1 MLPRRASLDRKSFNL
16 VWRRGH
22 TTTVGAFLIRY
33 FSSPPVS
40 RARFGVVVP
49 ASVVKNSATR
59 HLLKRRL
66 HSIIEHSPIYQLPLW
81 LIIVVK
87 KDISRQ
93 LFSKLKPEIISILT
107 SITK

>member
-22 TTTVGAFLIRY
+22 TTTASTFLVRY
-33 FSSPPVS
+33 LNSPPVP
-40 RARFGVVVP
+40 RARFGVAIP

-66 HSIIEHSPIYQLPLW
+66 HSIIERSPIYQLPFW

-93 LFSKLKPEIISILT
+93 PFSQLEPEIISTLS